1 MHLPPYQLLIRLT
14 AKYFSCS
21 NFIWVAVVV
30 WAIVRLIPTRPVVK
44 CWGHLFLFHSLCKWK
59 RPSKSDKRFRWT
71 EAAIN
76 RKFVK
81 YEFLRQNHL
90 SVSWKNPL
98 KEIILYCFNLK
109 SWKII
114 TFMGK
119 GLVGCHRWSTL
130 LIGIIPF
137 FMCVWSVTLWC
148 ILAVMFQFS
157 ECKPFASLFL
167 RFS

>member
-1 MHLPPYQLLIRLT
+1 MRAGGQGLDNLNTH
-14 AKYFSCS
+14 K
-21 NFIWVAVVV
+21 
-30 WAIVRLIPTRPVVK
+30 K
-44 CWGHLFLFHSLCKWK
+44 GHQNQTNDFGKQK
-59 RPSKSDKRFRWT
+59 QPST
-71 EAAIN
+71 EN
-76 RKFVK
+76 LSKMSF
-81 YEFLRQNHL
+81 YGQNHL

-114 TFMGK
+114 TFMGI